1 MKLSSPRIAVYGRH
15 STDKQNPSSSQDQ
28 VEACRKLIDY
38 LGGTVVDTFLD
49 AEVSGYRRNRPGL
62 QRMLTAVERGQLD
75 IIVAESLD
83 RLARDSEDIAWLAKK
98 LTYHQVR
105 IHTVAEN
112 EIDEI
117 KIGVASLLGSLFLS
131 NLQKKTVRGMEAAVL
146 AGRFAGGASLR
157 VSPCRQGRHPRPT
170 DQGLS

>member
-75 IIVAESLD
+75 IIVAEFSTG
-83 RLARDSEDIAWLAKK
+83 WLA
-98 LTYHQVR
+98 
-105 IHTVAEN
+105 I
-112 EIDEI
+112 
-117 KIGVASLLGSLFLS
+117 
-131 NLQKKTVRGMEAAVL
+131 
-146 AGRFAGGASLR
+146 
-157 VSPCRQGRHPRPT
+157 PRT
-170 DQGLS
+170 